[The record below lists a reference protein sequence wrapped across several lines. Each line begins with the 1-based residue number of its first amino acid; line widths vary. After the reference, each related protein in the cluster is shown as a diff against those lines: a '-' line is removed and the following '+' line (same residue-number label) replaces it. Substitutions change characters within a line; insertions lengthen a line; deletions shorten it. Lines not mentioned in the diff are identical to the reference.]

1 MPTVSI
7 VLPTY
12 NGEKYIRQSVDSIC
26 GQTYT
31 DWELFIVDDCSEDC
45 TLEIAREYEKNDS
58 RIHVIHNTV
67 NKKLPASLNIGFRH
81 TAGKYLT
88 WTSDDNMYLPEALSV
103 MVQRLKMSDT
113 AMVCADMYFIDET
126 GEIKPGIVSGYRDK
140 ELCRYNTVGACF
152 LYRREVLDSV
162 GDYDTGLFYVED
174 YDYWLRIKQ
183 QYGRIERIDRILYKY
198 RYHDD
203 SLTFSKKGNVQ
214 SALYKLRK
222 KHLDFILADLK
233 NEKGLLAALY
243 YEMLENRL
251 LDLELKGRI
260 QSVLPELKND
270 KTGTRGKYMI
280 LGAGKYGKMAL
291 SLLGDAAVCFA
302 DNDPVKTGTCIEGK
316 KIISYEEMLSLTGQY
331 DVMIAVHEDKVYQLI
346 HQLQESG
353 IAGYCTYQTYRS
365 DHSVF
370 HGMEG

>member
-58 RIHVIHNTV
+58 RIHVIHNAV
-67 NKKLPASLNIGFRH
+67 NKKLPASLNIGFWH

-113 AMVCADMYFIDET
+113 AMVCADMYIIDET
-126 GEIKPGIVSGYRDK
+126 GEIKSGLVSGYRDK
-140 ELCRYNTVGACF
+140 ELCRRNTVGACF

-162 GDYDTGLFYVED
+162 GDYDAGLFYVED

-183 QYGRIERIDRILYKY
+183 QYGRIERIDRILYKF

-203 SLTFSKKGNVQ
+203 SLSFSKKENVRL
-214 SALYKLRK
+214 ALYKLRK
-222 KHLDFILADLK
+222 RHMDFILADLK

-243 YEMLENRL
+243 YEMLETRL
-251 LDLELKGRI
+251 LDSEIKGRI

-291 SLLGDAAVCFA
+291 NLLGDAAVCFA
-302 DNDPVKTGTCIEGK
+302 DNDPIKAGTYIEGK

-331 DVMIAVHEDKVYQLI
+331 DVMIAVHGDKVYQLM

-353 IAGYCTYQTYRS
+353 IADYCTYQTYRS
-365 DHSVF
+365 DNSVF
-370 HGMEG
+370 HRMEG